1 MKTLDKKWLYL
12 SLLSVVWGSSFI
24 LIKKALIGLT
34 PLQLGALRTLFAAIF
49 LLIVGF
55 SFLKKIKKQ
64 QWKWITI
71 SAFLGTFIPAFLF
84 AFAETQIDSAVASIL
99 NSTTPIVT
107 LVLGAVLFKI
117 VFSRNQL
124 IGVIVGLVG
133 SLLLIWS
140 GADVNPNQNYWYSNL
155 VLTASVCYALNV
167 NILKKHLQELPPMA
181 IAAGNFIVLLVPA
194 LLVLVFSGFFELEF
208 VGNTVLHESLGYL
221 LILSLVGTAVAKV
234 MFNKL
239 VQLSTPV
246 FASSV
251 TYTIPVIALLW
262 GLLDGERFSLFQ
274 AGATVF
280 ILLGV
285 LMTNKKLF
293 KAPK

>member
-140 GADVNPNQNYWYSNL
+140 GADVNPNQNYWYSTL
-155 VLTASVCYALNV
+155 VLAASVCYALNV

-194 LLVLVFSGFFELEF
+194 FLVLVFSGFFGLEF

-251 TYTIPVIALLW
+251 TYTIPIIALLW
-262 GLLDGERFSLFQ
+262 GLMDGERFSLFQ

-280 ILLGV
+280 ILSGV
-285 LMTNKKLF
+285 LMTNKK
-293 KAPK
+293 